1 MNGLMFPKRPRKSG
15 KRTHA
20 KSSILQRDIDRN
32 RCWLCM
38 QLRHDY
44 SEHTPG
50 ALHKHH
56 VYMGPLRSVSEA
68 QGFYVY
74 LCPKHHTQG
83 PEADAAEGAEQE
95 EKPAE
100 IIAPAQIMPEP
111 EQTSP
116 QEESDKADSDNVNY
130 RKAVADAGEKLEEIR
145 QSYEEQ
151 NWMRMSEQLLSLG
164 FVVNQLKVMQTMHA

>member
-1 MNGLMFPKRPRKSG
+1 MSGILFPKRPRKSG
-15 KRTHA
+15 RRTHA

-56 VYMGPLRSVSEA
+56 VYMGPLRSISEA

-74 LCPKHHTQG
+74 LCPPHHIQG
-83 PEADAAEGAEQE
+83 PEAVHRNAGTCRMLQAQMQKAYEKNHTRE
-95 EKPAE
+95 EFLQL
-100 IIAPAQIMPEP
+100 IG
-111 EQTSP
+111 
-116 QEESDKADSDNVNY
+116 
-130 RKAVADAGEKLEEIR
+130 R
-145 QSYEEQ
+145 SYVE
-151 NWMRMSEQLLSLG
+151 
-164 FVVNQLKVMQTMHA
+164 